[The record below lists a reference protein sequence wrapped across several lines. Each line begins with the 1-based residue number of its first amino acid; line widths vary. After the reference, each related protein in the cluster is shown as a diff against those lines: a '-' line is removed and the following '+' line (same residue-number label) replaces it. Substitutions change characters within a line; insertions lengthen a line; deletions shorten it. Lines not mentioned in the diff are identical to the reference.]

1 MCCINIIIIHLDKIM
16 KKAAEKPQRAQYIN
30 KTWAARIQVDKKE
43 KVIVRGR
50 EITPVAWSALDL
62 LMEALRKDGHI
73 PHVKAPKPPGILYA
87 CSDEIRDDPLKVAE
101 LAEQWADS
109 RKAVTGRAHQR
120 NSPVLAGVVISLP
133 KEMID
138 EWPAFR
144 DASLQWLKE
153 KYGERL
159 KLIIEHLDEENPH
172 FHAYLIAN
180 HGIDK
185 DGVPFSEDFGAVHEG
200 YAGSRST
207 RREAIKKNGN
217 SSGAKTGQAFVDAM
231 KEYQDKFQ
239 HDVAR
244 HFNLARLGPQMK
256 KLAHAEAVRQRDIR
270 KAEEAR
276 LEAEKTKEK
285 AFEEVR
291 AAMEARRLANE
302 EIARKKTEAEKD
314 AEAVSQQLIE
324 EAQERA
330 KVESQRILK
339 IAKLAAEEKER
350 TIQALMQGDE
360 HVAVRVYRENAK
372 LKNDLRLTERALEA
386 AKQEIE
392 LWKNKFNSAYSWL
405 KEAVGKLETFGYFGL
420 SHIFKTGGSGGKGTG
435 TDSDSSMTPDSETK
449 RKIFD
454 LPKPAPKRR
463 KKEDEDS
470 Y

>member
-1 MCCINIIIIHLDKIM
+1 M
-16 KKAAEKPQRAQYIN
+16 KKTAETPQRAQYIN

-50 EITPVAWSALDL
+50 EITPVSWSALDL
-62 LMEALRKDGHI
+62 LMEALRKDGHM

-87 CSDEIRDDPLKVAE
+87 FSDEIRDDPLKVAD
-101 LAEQWADS
+101 LAEAWADS

-133 KEMID
+133 KEMLD

-159 KLIIEHLDEENPH
+159 KLVIEHLDEENPH

-217 SSGAKTGQAFVDAM
+217 SSGAKTGKAFVDAM

-256 KLAHAEAVRQRDIR
+256 KLTHAEAVRQRDIR

-276 LEAEKTKEK
+276 LEAEKMKEK

-302 EIARKKTEAEKD
+302 EIARRKADAKKEAEAISK
-314 AEAVSQQLIE
+314 QMIE
-324 EAQERA
+324 DAQERA

-350 TIQALMQGDE
+350 TIQALMRGDE
-360 HVAVRVYRENAK
+360 QVAVRVFRENAK
-372 LKNDLRLTERALEA
+372 LKADLRLTERALEA

-392 LWKNKFNSAYSWL
+392 LWKNKFQSAYSWL

-435 TDSDSSMTPDSETK
+435 TDSDSSMTPDSAAK
-449 RKIFD
+449 RKILD